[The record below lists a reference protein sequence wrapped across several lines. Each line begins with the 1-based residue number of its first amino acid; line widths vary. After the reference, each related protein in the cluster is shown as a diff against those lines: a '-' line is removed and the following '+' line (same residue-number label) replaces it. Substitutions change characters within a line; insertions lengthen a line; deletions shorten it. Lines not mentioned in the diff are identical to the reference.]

1 MNTDRPKDR
10 NMEDRNMRGDFIFLS
25 SSFLSAIFRSSR
37 LRLDWSFL
45 SVFICV
51 HLWLFPA

>member
-1 MNTDRPKDR
+1 MW
-10 NMEDRNMRGDFIFLS
+10 GDIIFLS
-25 SSFLSAIFRSSR
+25 SCFPSPIFRSFR

-51 HLWLFPA
+51 HLWLFWFVPLRL